1 MDNVVNA
8 GAVLYGLQLVLGS
21 FIRHPLTEALRI
33 DTLFMPQ
40 AGDKGR
46 PINLILGLLIAGY
59 GVFGLWKS

>member
-1 MDNVVNA
+1 MDSVVNA
-8 GAVLYGLQLVLGS
+8 GAVLYGLQLVLGA
-21 FIRHPLTEALRI
+21 FMRHPLTEALRI

-59 GVFGLWKS
+59 GAYSLWNS